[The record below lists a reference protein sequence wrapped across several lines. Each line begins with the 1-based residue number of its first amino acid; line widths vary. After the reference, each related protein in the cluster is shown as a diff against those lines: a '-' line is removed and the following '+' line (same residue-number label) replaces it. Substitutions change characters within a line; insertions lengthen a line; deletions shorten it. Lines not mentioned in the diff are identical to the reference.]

1 MSKTTARFIKLDV
14 HGNLFGSL
22 RYDLSPAEYS
32 IWDRL
37 LLLAKIC
44 KEEGVI
50 SSTEWKPDGIVALF
64 NLAPYGGL
72 DLYKTTIDKLV
83 KTDRIQILNDGS
95 LLIVNWHK
103 YQDVPKWV
111 LNKRNNLYKKVAINN
126 NKDKVLKP
134 SSELVEVVNK
144 LESNTNK
151 LVTTGVKNG

>member
-44 KEEGVI
+44 KEEGFI

-72 DLYKTTIDKLV
+72 DLFNSAIDKLV
-83 KTDRIQILNDGS
+83 KTDRIKIHEDGS
-95 LLIVNWHK
+95 MSIVNWVK
-103 YQDVPKWV
+103 YQSVPEWV
-111 LNKRNNLYKKVAINN
+111 LKQRANLYKKVAINN
-126 NKDKVLKP
+126 NKDKLLKP

-151 LVTTGVKNG
+151 LVTTGVKNE